1 MITETLRDRLRKIL
15 ALAQSGEDGERT
27 AARLMLDR
35 LLLAHGLTM
44 ADIQD
49 EAKEKTWFKI
59 GRSPEMKELINQIY
73 CKVTNRNRIEYY
85 VYGNEIAYMVTK
97 VQAAEIRELFSVYA
111 PALRKE
117 LKKSRQVA
125 LDAFIHTNGIY
136 SDVGA
141 DSDPKELSDD
151 ELERIIVVAAYARNM
166 EKTPVHRQIEG

>member
-1 MITETLRDRLRKIL
+1 MNETISDRLRKIL

-59 GRSPEMKELINQIY
+59 GREREMKDLIIQIY
-73 CKVTNRNRIEYY
+73 AEVTHNHTIKYYTCKHK
-85 VYGNEIAYMVTK
+85 IAFEVTK
-97 VQAAEIRELFSVYA
+97 LQAAEILEKYSIYSR
-111 PALRKE
+111 ALKKE
-117 LKKSRQVA
+117 LERARKVA
-125 LDAFIHTNGIY
+125 FTAFILKNDIY
-136 SDVGA
+136 SDTVE
-141 DSDPKELSDD
+141 DYDPKELSSD
-151 ELERIIVVAAYARNM
+151 ELRDILAGAAYARNM